1 MIPLENIGSNKIG
14 NFNSTAKS
22 QINALNK
29 RNSNLEFGII
39 VLVCFVVIGGTM
51 YLNHEDQVKNL
62 KKKDFD

>member
-51 YLNHEDQVKNL
+51 YLNHEDQIKNL